1 MTESAADVVR
11 AAIAALNDRD
21 VDRYLSLCSPEIE
34 LRSPAAALEGTH
46 VGEAGVRLFFAQV
59 EESMQSFRLE
69 IESLTEA
76 GDGRVLLDGTL
87 TVTSATGVTMA
98 HALHNVY
105 DVEDGRLRRVR
116 GFFDPEEAR
125 AAAAEPG

>member
-1 MTESAADVVR
+1 ME
-11 AAIAALNDRD
+11 
-21 VDRYLSLCSPEIE
+21 
-34 LRSPAAALEGTH
+34 
-46 VGEAGVRLFFAQV
+46 
-59 EESMQSFRLE
+59 SFRVE
-69 IESLTEA
+69 IESLSEA

-105 DVEDGRLRRVR
+105 DVEAGLLRRVR

>member
-1 MTESAADVVR
+1 MSRSSADLVR
-11 AAIAALNDRD
+11 EAIAALNDRD
-21 VDRYLSLCSPEIE
+21 VDRYLSLCAPDIE
-34 LRSPAAALEGTH
+34 LQSPAAALEGTH
-46 VGEAGVRLFFAQV
+46 VGEAGVRRFFAQA
-59 EESMQSFRLE
+59 EESMESFRVE
-69 IESLTEA
+69 IGSLSEA

-105 DVEDGRLRRVR
+105 DVEAGLLRRVR